1 MTKSTQT
8 VNIHEAKTNL
18 SRIIAQVLANGE
30 PVTIARAGKPVVI
43 LSAHPGSRPSRRKL
57 GILQGKIHLPEN
69 LDVHDA
75 EILEMFDG
83 DRQ

>member
-1 MTKSTQT
+1 
-8 VNIHEAKTNL
+8 
-18 SRIIAQVLANGE
+18 
-30 PVTIARAGKPVVI
+30 
-43 LSAHPGSRPSRRKL
+43 L